1 MQRQETIMRRPDF
14 GQAGLSLVEI
24 AISLTILGLL
34 LGAVL
39 RGASLIE
46 SAKVRNVI
54 NQQESIK
61 TAFFA
66 FQDRFH
72 ALPGD
77 YALASANIP
86 GIPAEWANG
95 NGDGEIKGQEST
107 LAWMHLSRAGFIT
120 GAYAMTAAADP
131 PGQANT
137 PSNAFGGL
145 VSLASDA
152 EFLAATGPRLNL
164 KTGSKVPST
173 VAAEIDRKTDDGNPS
188 TGLFRATGP
197 AGTPAAGCVAGT
209 AWGLEQVDC
218 AGAYLF

>member
-1 MQRQETIMRRPDF
+1 MTQRGF
-14 GQAGLSLVEI
+14 SLIEI
-24 AISLTILGLL
+24 SIVLVIVGLL

-39 RGASLIE
+39 RGQSLIE
-46 SAKVRNVI
+46 SARVRNVI

-66 FQDRFH
+66 FQDRFR

-77 YALASANIP
+77 YALASTNIP
-86 GIPAEWANG
+86 GIPQWGNG
-95 NGDGEIKGQEST
+95 NGDGEIKGPEST
-107 LAWMHLSRAGFIT
+107 IVWLHLSRAGFLT
-120 GAYAMTAAADP
+120 GAYAMASVDEV

-137 PSNAFGGL
+137 PANAFGGL
-145 VSLASDA
+145 VLLANDA
-152 EFLAATGPRLNL
+152 EFLAAAGPRLNL
-164 KTGSKVPST
+164 KTGGKVPST
-173 VAAEIDRKTDDGNPS
+173 VLAEIDRKTDDGNPS

-197 AGTPAAGCVAGT
+197 AGTPATGCVAGT

>member
-1 MQRQETIMRRPDF
+1 MTQRGFTLI
-14 GQAGLSLVEI
+14 EI
-24 AISLTILGLL
+24 AIVLVIVGLL

-39 RGASLIE
+39 RGQSLIE
-46 SAKVRNVI
+46 SARVRNVI

-77 YALASANIP
+77 YALANANIP
-86 GIPAEWANG
+86 GIPQWGNG
-95 NGDGEIKGQEST
+95 DGDGEIKGTEST
-107 LAWMHLSRAGFIT
+107 LAWMHLSHAGFVT
-120 GAYAMTAAADP
+120 GAYTMNTATDP

-137 PSNAFGGL
+137 PTNAFGGL

-152 EFLAATGPRLNL
+152 EFLAAIGPRLNL
-164 KTGSKVPST
+164 KTGGKVPST

-197 AGTPAAGCVAGT
+197 AGTPATGCVAGT